1 MGLIRLIIVGF
12 VVLTLIYF
20 AASIYSGSVR
30 REKLEKRWDKD
41 HPNEG
46 ETEARTTYIEEG
58 MAAYRSGLRRRLL
71 LLIYVV
77 PAIFVVTALI
87 LTN

>member
-1 MGLIRLIIVGF
+1 MGLIRLILVGF

-30 REKLEKRWDKD
+30 REKLEKAWDRD
-41 HPNEG
+41 HPGEG
-46 ETEARTTYIEEG
+46 ETEARDAYIKDG

-77 PAIFVVTALI
+77 PAVLVVTALI